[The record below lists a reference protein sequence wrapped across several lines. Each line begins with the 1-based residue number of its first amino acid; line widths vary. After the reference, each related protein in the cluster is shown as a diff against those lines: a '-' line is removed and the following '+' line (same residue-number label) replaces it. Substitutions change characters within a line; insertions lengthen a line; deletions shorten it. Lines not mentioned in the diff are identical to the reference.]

1 MTMKVYARGHRK
13 SGDGHEG
20 WTTDLAGSG
29 ENAGYTRY
37 CKTDL
42 CRLEYQ
48 SYCGDRD
55 KNKRHEF
62 EERFKIQDCDGKKA
76 YMANSGRIKLCTGR
90 YAKVGSLG
98 GDCRQT
104 EMFSQCST
112 VCGDNIKGYKTNA
125 RNPCWDTKKRG
136 FIRPPL
142 PAAPE
147 PPNEES
153 GLHNIDGPYYGG
165 FFGLQC
171 EYTPDEAQVQRSSG
185 IDEHTNTLGYD
196 GVRINDPELG
206 SNNYKREWGTIYHQ
220 LKWGAK
226 VPSGHFKFD
235 TRGEG
240 LCSKPENSEKKVNND
255 TIPKTCFDDGV
266 RLWSRYLKDDGT
278 KNAYRSQQFKKVALN
293 HCTEAPN
300 AEDNLEDKIFGNG
313 STSQQLCH
321 TYFRNEVD
329 NKNLVEKFCEKT
341 GDNGD
346 ANMTNSK
353 WNHLC
358 SRERMGDH
366 KYEAMASKY
375 CLANKNNDW
384 CGCYNAVENKC
395 RIDESL
401 PGCSQNLAT
410 WEEMKKDLS
419 PDEIALFSGMRQCF
433 QNVCAH
439 NRYKPHN
446 WKEACNR
453 RVNIC
458 KSEIDI
464 GGKMVNST
472 IIEQQDCNNEDAP
485 PPSIKPLSRTDK
497 FLENIFSFREDQ
509 DKKFMEKRYVR
520 ISIAVLLILILGA
533 VISGAIVVV

>member
-13 SGDGHEG
+13 SGEG
-20 WTTDLAGSG
+20 GNEGYAHDLDDR
-29 ENAGYTRY
+29 TRFCATKD
-37 CKTDL
+37 CKITNK
-42 CRLEYQ
+42 
-48 SYCGDRD
+48 SYCGDRRD
-55 KNKRHEF
+55 RIEDGD
-62 EERFKIQDCDGKKA
+62 RFKIQNCDDTKKA
-76 YMANSGRIKLCTGR
+76 YMANSSRFEECVYWNIGKTLC
-90 YAKVGSLG
+90 YDKKHF
-98 GDCRQT
+98 
-104 EMFSQCST
+104 EYCST
-112 VCGDNIKGYKTNA
+112 ACSDNIKGYKTNA
-125 RNPCWDTKKRG
+125 RNPCWDTNKRG
-136 FIRPPL
+136 FIKPSDEN
-142 PAAPE
+142 AGFE
-147 PPNEES
+147 NQS
-153 GLHNIDGPYYGG
+153 GPYYGG

-171 EYTPDEAQVQRSSG
+171 EYTPNEAQVIKSSG
-185 IDEHTNTLGYD
+185 INEHTSD
-196 GVRINDPELG
+196 GVKIKEPELG
-206 SNNYKREWGTIYHQ
+206 SRNYKHEWGTIYHQ

-226 VPSGHFKFD
+226 DHDNWSFD

-266 RLWSRYLKDDGT
+266 ELWSRYLKDNGT

-293 HCTEAPN
+293 HCTKAPN
-300 AEDNLEDKIFGNG
+300 AEDHLEDKIFGNG
-313 STSQQLCH
+313 STRQQLCH

-358 SRERMGDH
+358 SRERLGDH

-453 RVNIC
+453 RINIC

-472 IIEQQDCNNEDAP
+472 IIEQQDCNNEGAP

-533 VISGAIVVV
+533 VISGVIIVV